1 MIDQVLINIISGNG
15 GDGAISG
22 RREKYVPKGGPD
34 GGDGGSGGSIY
45 VKADANVNTLL
56 AYRYKRQFTA
66 PDGRRGEGKL
76 RHGRDG
82 EDLVLS
88 VPVGTQ
94 VWITDSPPRLL
105 ADLDEPGQ
113 STLAAKGGSG
123 GAGNAHYATST
134 NRFPLLAQ
142 AGDSGEE
149 LTLRLELK
157 LLADVGIIGAPN
169 AGKSSLLSVVS
180 AARPKVAGY
189 PFTTLEPSLGMV
201 EHRDDSFVM
210 VDIPGLIEGAH
221 QGVGLGLLFLRHVER
236 TKVLIH
242 LVDGSLNDPVAQY
255 HQINAELAQHE
266 IDLTL
271 KPQIVAVNK
280 LDLTDVRV
288 LRDDLEDAFRKAT
301 RGADIHFISAVT
313 HEGVERL
320 LDAVN
325 RVLREPIAP
334 HPAWENNTSQENL
347 PVVRPTP
354 RQRRPSIRVDGDG
367 SFVVE
372 WPSAARMA
380 PMINPDDWTAKMQF
394 YNRLQR
400 MGVVRALEEAGVG
413 PGAVVRIGDVEWLWE
428 VEE

>member
-1 MIDQVLINIISGNG
+1 MIDRVDIHIKSGNG
-15 GDGAISG
+15 GNGAISG
-22 RREKYVPKGGPD
+22 RREKYVPRGGPD
-34 GGDGGSGGSIY
+34 GGDGGTGGSIY
-45 VKADANVNTLL
+45 LQADPNVNTLL
-56 AYRYKRQFTA
+56 AYRYRRHFAA

-76 RHGRDG
+76 KYGRDG
-82 EDLVLS
+82 KELVLA

-94 VWITDSPPRLL
+94 VWTTDEPPRLL
-105 ADLDEPGQ
+105 ADLDEPGE
-113 STLAAKGGSG
+113 SALAAKGGKG

-142 AGDSGEE
+142 AGESGEE
-149 LTLRLELK
+149 VTLRLELK

-189 PFTTLEPSLGMV
+189 PFTTIEPSLGMV
-201 EHRDDSFVM
+201 EHRDDTFVM

-221 QGVGLGLLFLRHVER
+221 QGVGLGLQFLRHVER

-242 LVDGSLNDPVAQY
+242 LVDGSLDDPVAQY
-255 HQINAELAQHE
+255 HQINAELSQHE

-271 KPQIVAVNK
+271 KPQILAINK

-288 LRDDLEDAFRKAT
+288 LRDDLEDAFCQAT
-301 RGADIHFISAVT
+301 EGADVHFISAIT
-313 HEGVERL
+313 HEGVDDL

-325 RVLREPIAP
+325 LALRRPQP
-334 HPAWENNTSQENL
+334 TPPAWESAGQEEV

-354 RQRRPSIRVDGDG
+354 RQRRPSIHVDEDG
-367 SFVVE
+367 AFVVE
-372 WPSAARMA
+372 WQSAARMA
-380 PMINPDDWTAKMQF
+380 PMVDPDDWTAKIQF
-394 YNRLQR
+394 YNRLER

-413 PGAVVRIGDVEWLWE
+413 PGDVVRIGDVEWLWE
-428 VEE
+428 LEE

>member
-1 MIDQVLINIISGNG
+1 MIDQVFINIKSGNG

-22 RREKYVPKGGPD
+22 RREKYVPRGGPD
-34 GGDGGSGGSIY
+34 GGDGGTGGSIY
-45 VKADANVNTLL
+45 LEADPNVNTLL
-56 AYRYKRQFTA
+56 AYRYRRYFTA

-76 RHGRDG
+76 MHGRDG
-82 EDLVLS
+82 KDLTLP
-88 VPVGTQ
+88 VPIGTQ
-94 VWITDSPPRLL
+94 VWTTDDPPHLL

-113 STLAAKGGSG
+113 STLAARGGGG

-142 AGDSGEE
+142 AGEAGEE

-169 AGKSSLLSVVS
+169 AGKSSLLAVVS

-201 EHRDDSFVM
+201 EHRDDTFVM

-221 QGVGLGLLFLRHVER
+221 EGVGLGLQFLRHVER

-242 LVDGSLNDPVAQY
+242 LVDGSLDDPIAQY
-255 HQINAELAQHE
+255 RQINAELSQHE

-271 KPQIVAVNK
+271 KPQILVVNK

-288 LRDDLEDAFRKAT
+288 LKDDLEDAFRDAT
-301 RGADIHFISAVT
+301 GGSDVHFISAVT
-313 HEGVERL
+313 HEGVDIL
-320 LDAVN
+320 LDAVS
-325 RVLREPIAP
+325 RILQSPQADLP
-334 HPAWENNTSQENL
+334 SWEHASQGEL

-354 RQRRPSIRVDGDG
+354 KQRRPSIHVDGDG
-367 SFVVE
+367 AFIVE

-380 PMINPDDWTAKMQF
+380 PMVDSDDWTAKIQF
-394 YNRLQR
+394 YSRLER
-400 MGVVRALEEAGVG
+400 MGVIRALEQAGVG
-413 PGAVVRIGDVEWLWE
+413 PGDVVRIGDVEWLWE
-428 VEE
+428 LEE

>member
-1 MIDQVLINIISGNG
+1 MIDQVHINIISGNG

-82 EDLVLS
+82 EDLILS

-149 LTLRLELK
+149 LTLCLELK

-301 RGADIHFISAVT
+301 QGADIHFISAVT

-325 RVLREPIAP
+325 HALREPIAP